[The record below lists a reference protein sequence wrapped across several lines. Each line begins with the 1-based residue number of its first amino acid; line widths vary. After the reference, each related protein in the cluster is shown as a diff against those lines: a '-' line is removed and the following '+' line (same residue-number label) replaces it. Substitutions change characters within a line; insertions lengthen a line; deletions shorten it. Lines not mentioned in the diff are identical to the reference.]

1 MLDTGRLRPDVQPL
15 VIIAT
20 IKKTTG
26 TRTMR
31 GPSRRR
37 LPGASSVPEASKA
50 GTSARCCDGTRSPPL
65 TRVTIGR
72 HHDFVAERSS
82 RGRLFTPSH
91 PLDVDGPPRAFVK
104 TPCYSAFPR
113 SHPLLR
119 EDAALALAAP
129 RHTFVRYWLPVLTY
143 VAMIFTLSA
152 QPHLRPPFHF
162 QNADKVVHMTE

>member
-1 MLDTGRLRPDVQPL
+1 MLDTGRFRPDVQPL

-37 LPGASSVPEASKA
+37 LPGASSVPEATRA
-50 GTSARCCDGTRSPPL
+50 GTSARRCDGTRSPPV
-65 TRVTIGR
+65 TRVTIRR

-104 TPCYSAFPR
+104 TPCYSAQP
-113 SHPLLR
+113 S
-119 EDAALALAAP
+119 
-129 RHTFVRYWLPVLTY
+129 RHTAQGGRSLGACGTATHVRSILATGPGLRCDDLH
-143 VAMIFTLSA
+143 AQRSA
-152 QPHLRPPFHF
+152 P
-162 QNADKVVHMTE
+162 